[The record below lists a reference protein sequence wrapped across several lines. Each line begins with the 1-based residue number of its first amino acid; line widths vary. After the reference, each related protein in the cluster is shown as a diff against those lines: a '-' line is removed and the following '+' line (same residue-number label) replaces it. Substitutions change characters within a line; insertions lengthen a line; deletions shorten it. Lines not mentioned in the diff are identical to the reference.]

1 MADLSIIEFG
11 VYGFIAYSGLL
22 MLIIS
27 TIRETPQTKSQSFA
41 RAMYLIPSIIC
52 AFLLAS
58 SGQVIALYDV
68 VIEVDDGS
76 AGTHSGLNLNEHNH
90 YTITLENSIWILVN
104 FMVGIIMTFHV
115 ILQSLQLLLFRE

>member
-1 MADLSIIEFG
+1 LADISIIEFG
-11 VYGFIAYSGLL
+11 VYAFIAYSGLL

-27 TIRETPQTKSQSFA
+27 TIKETPQTKSQSFT

-58 SGQVIALYDV
+58 SGQVIGLYDV
-68 VIEVDDGS
+68 ILESDSGS
-76 AGTHSGLNLNEHNH
+76 SGSHSGLFISGHEH

-104 FMVGIIMTFHV
+104 FMVGIILTFHV